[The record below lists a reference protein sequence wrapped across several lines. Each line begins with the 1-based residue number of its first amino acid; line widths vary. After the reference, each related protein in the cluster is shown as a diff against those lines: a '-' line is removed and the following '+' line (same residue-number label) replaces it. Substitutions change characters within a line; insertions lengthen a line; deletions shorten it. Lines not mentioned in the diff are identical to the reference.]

1 MEFSDGFSS
10 AELFDKNEEINEIFE
25 NTINWN
31 LGLEVTLPYPAL
43 KLRGGFMY
51 FPSPY
56 INDKA
61 EFDKKGNWTEP
72 IPFAE
77 GDSINTEYNE
87 GTMAFDGRLRKMF
100 FTRCPNEKKQSLGC
114 QIWISERKGRAW
126 GMPSKIDFDRLRER
140 VCRAKEAIGDT
151 GIALFVAHLF
161 CLDPVIMDMGLTH
174 FSIALYEERD
184 LLHDLFR
191 RYTDYYSALDQF
203 YSSLPEIDFIW
214 VGEDIAY
221 NTGTIISPDLLRE
234 MVFPYFQEIAS
245 NIKKPWIYHSDGD
258 VTAVIPLEPAV
269 MDIQKVKKM
278 YGDKVTLIGNV
289 DINTLT
295 SGTEDDVKQEVWS
308 LMDSCAP
315 GGGYMLSSG
324 NSLTNY
330 VNPENVR
337 AMGEAKDEWNTR
349 NRPPEKS

>member
-1 MEFSDGFSS
+1 MTSRELVLGTLERKFSDRPVPWVEIETRDELVASS
-10 AELFDKNEEINEIFE
+10 
-25 NTINWN
+25 
-31 LGLEVTLPYPAL
+31 L
-43 KLRGGFMY
+43 KLDELDDLTWADRVGYAKLVGMDAIGFAHWER
-51 FPSPY
+51 FGC
-56 INDKA
+56 
-61 EFDKKGNWTEP
+61 EVVKKGLVLGF
-72 IPFAE
+72 IPKIKTRADLSHFA
-77 GDSINTEYNE
+77 
-87 GTMAFDGRLRKMF
+87 
-100 FTRCPNEKKQSLGC
+100 
-114 QIWISERKGRAW
+114 
-126 GMPSKIDFDRLRER
+126 MPSKIDFDRLRER

-258 VTAVIPLEPAV
+258 VTAVIPDLLKLGMDGLHPLEPAV